1 MVRGANPGVFAFGN
15 GVCVCVDGTGIA
27 IFAGCGES
35 DFGIVAELADD
46 G

>member
-1 MVRGANPGVFAFGN
+1 MVPIPVFLLLVM
-15 GVCVCVDGTGIA
+15 VCVCVDGTGIA